1 MPILRPSRRDILK
14 MSAIAP
20 AFALSAP
27 AFAKISAPANGQSA
41 GYFRFTLGEAKLT
54 VVSDGHFT
62 TPAQDLG
69 VNADEAEIAAFM
81 FAHFQD
87 ASTHYEHTN
96 HVVIELGDNKI
107 LVDVG
112 SGHRFLPT
120 TGRMLENLA
129 ASGIGEDEI
138 THVALTHAHPDH
150 IWGIRDDFDE
160 AIFPDAEYLIG
171 KTEFEWWMTEDRVNQ
186 VEASDQSMVLGAVN
200 SLTAVQPQLNIVS
213 DDHEIVPG
221 IRMIATPGHTMGH
234 MSLIVESEGQGLM
247 ITGDSIRDPYVSL
260 ERPDWVAK
268 IDMDPELS
276 VKTRKS
282 LLDKAVAD
290 RMSVLSYHFPFP
302 GVGHVIKDNEAYRFI
317 PALWKWNEG

>member
-14 MSAIAP
+14 MSAVAP

-27 AFAKISAPANGQSA
+27 TFASTSAPANGQSA
-41 GYFRFTLGEAKLT
+41 GYFKFTLGAAKLT

-62 TPAQDLG
+62 TSARDIG
-69 VNADEAEIAAFM
+69 INADEAEIAAFM
-81 FAHFQD
+81 VAHFQD

-96 HVVIELGDNKI
+96 HVVIDLGDNKV

-112 SGHRFLPT
+112 SGNRFLPT

-171 KTEFEWWMTEDRVNQ
+171 KTEFDWWMTDDRVNQ

-200 SLTAVQPQLNIVS
+200 SLTAAQPQLNIVS
-213 DDHEIVPG
+213 DDHEIVSG
-221 IRMIATPGHTMGH
+221 VRMIATPGHTMGH
-234 MSLIVESEGQGLM
+234 MSLIVESEGQSLL
-247 ITGDSIRDPYVSL
+247 ITGDSIRDPYVSF

-282 LLDKAVAD
+282 LLDKAAAD